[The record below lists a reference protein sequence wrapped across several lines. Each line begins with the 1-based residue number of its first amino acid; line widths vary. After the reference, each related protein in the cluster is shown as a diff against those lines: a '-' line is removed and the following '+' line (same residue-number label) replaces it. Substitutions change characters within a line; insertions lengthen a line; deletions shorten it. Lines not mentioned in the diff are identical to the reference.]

1 MNIVK
6 ELNQTTKKRMTYT
19 EERTYWFQCMIK
31 AHEYGL
37 DAEVAV
43 MALEY
48 LKEDPKLSISQCLE
62 MALKDMIRNLCR
74 EIIKEEIT
82 NRLSIDISLK
92 KKEG

>member
-1 MNIVK
+1 MKTLK
-6 ELNQTTKKRMTYT
+6 ELQKLGGFQGMTYT

-62 MALKDMIRNLCR
+62 MALKDW
-74 EIIKEEIT
+74 
-82 NRLSIDISLK
+82 DI
-92 KKEG
+92 

>member
-1 MNIVK
+1 MIYEYSKRIKPN
-6 ELNQTTKKRMTYT
+6 NQKRMTYT

-48 LKEDPKLSISQCLE
+48 LKEDPKLSIRQ
-62 MALKDMIRNLCR
+62 RNER
-74 EIIKEEIT
+74 KYI
-82 NRLSIDISLK
+82 
-92 KKEG
+92 

>member
-1 MNIVK
+1 MKTLK
-6 ELNQTTKKRMTYT
+6 ELQKLGGFQGMTYT

-48 LKEDPKLSISQCLE
+48 LKEDSKLSISQCLE
-62 MALKDMIRNLCR
+62 MALKDW
-74 EIIKEEIT
+74 
-82 NRLSIDISLK
+82 DI
-92 KKEG
+92 

>member
-6 ELNQTTKKRMTYT
+6 ELNQTTKKKRMTYT

-62 MALKDMIRNLCR
+62 MALKDW
-74 EIIKEEIT
+74 
-82 NRLSIDISLK
+82 DI
-92 KKEG
+92 

>member
-1 MNIVK
+1 
-6 ELNQTTKKRMTYT
+6 MTYT

-43 MALEY
+43 TAFEY

-62 MALKDMIRNLCR
+62 MALKDW
-74 EIIKEEIT
+74 
-82 NRLSIDISLK
+82 DI
-92 KKEG
+92 

>member
-1 MNIVK
+1 VIYEYSKRIKPN
-6 ELNQTTKKRMTYT
+6 NQKRMTYT

-62 MALKDMIRNLCR
+62 MALKDW
-74 EIIKEEIT
+74 
-82 NRLSIDISLK
+82 DI
-92 KKEG
+92 